1 MGSTPEP
8 EARLR
13 SDAQANYARILSAA
27 TRVIDREGPD
37 APLTTIAT
45 EASVGIAT
53 LYRRFPTRGHLIEA
67 VYRHRITTLCD
78 STAEILAVEPTPQA
92 ALHTWMAR
100 YIDLLITNQ
109 AVPDAI
115 RHVLLADQRFR
126 NESKENLTRALETL
140 LDAGRRTHEI
150 RRDIESGAVLRTLT
164 GIGFVSQTAEHATQP
179 LELIMSGLRG

>member
-1 MGSTPEP
+1 MGSTS
-8 EARLR
+8 EAETGLR

-37 APLTTIAT
+37 APLTTIAA

-78 STAEILAVEPTPQA
+78 STAEILAAAPTPEA
-92 ALHTWMAR
+92 ALETWMSR
-100 YIDLLITNQ
+100 YMELLITNR

-115 RHVLLADQRFR
+115 RQVLLADPEFR
-126 NESKENLTRALETL
+126 NESKENLTSALESL
-140 LDAGRRTHEI
+140 LDTGRRTHQI
-150 RRDIESGAVLRTLT
+150 RSDFDSGTVLRTLT
-164 GIGFVSQTAEHATQP
+164 GIGFVSETSDQTRQP
-179 LELIMSGLRG
+179 LELVMAGLRA

>member
-1 MGSTPEP
+1 MGSTS
-8 EARLR
+8 EAETGLR

-37 APLTTIAT
+37 APLTTIAA

-78 STAEILAVEPTPQA
+78 STAEILAACTPQA
-92 ALHTWMAR
+92 ALETWMAR
-100 YIDLLITNQ
+100 YMELLITNR

-115 RHVLLADQRFR
+115 RQVLLADPEFR
-126 NESKENLTRALETL
+126 NESKENLTRALESL
-140 LDAGRRTHEI
+140 LEAARRAHQI
-150 RRDIESGAVLRTLT
+150 RPDFDSGTVLRTLT
-164 GIGFVSQTAEHATQP
+164 GIGFVSQTSDQTRKP
-179 LELIMSGLRG
+179 LELIMAGLRA